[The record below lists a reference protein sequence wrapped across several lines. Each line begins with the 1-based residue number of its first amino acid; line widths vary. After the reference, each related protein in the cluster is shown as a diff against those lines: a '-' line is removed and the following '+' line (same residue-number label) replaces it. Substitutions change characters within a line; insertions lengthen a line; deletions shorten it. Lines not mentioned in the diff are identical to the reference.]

1 VGCLK
6 KQVAIE
12 VSGVE
17 WLRKEPIS
25 IEFEMGIGLI
35 LADQE
40 KVGGC
45 KNNCVTALIREEGE
59 EQWSNPN

>member
-40 KVGGC
+40 KVELWRRFFEVPIYLPSYSTERC
-45 KNNCVTALIREEGE
+45 
-59 EQWSNPN
+59 

>member
-40 KVGGC
+40 KVELWRRFFEVPL
-45 KNNCVTALIREEGE
+45 NV
-59 EQWSNPN
+59 

>member
-40 KVGGC
+40 KVELWRRFFE
-45 KNNCVTALIREEGE
+45 V
-59 EQWSNPN
+59 P